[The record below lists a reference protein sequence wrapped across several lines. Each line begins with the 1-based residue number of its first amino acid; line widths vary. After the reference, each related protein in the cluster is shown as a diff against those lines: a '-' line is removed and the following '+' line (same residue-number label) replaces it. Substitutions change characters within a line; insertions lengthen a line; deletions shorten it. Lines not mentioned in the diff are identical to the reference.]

1 MLLHEGRRH
10 TSRKRFAMPGRSF
23 LELKRR
29 SLFLSLA
36 ARVCNMYAL
45 VSPQSVQSYLSLI
58 RLL

>member
-1 MLLHEGRRH
+1 MLLHEVWCH

-29 SLFLSLA
+29 SLFLLLA
-36 ARVCNMYAL
+36 ARVCKMYAS
-45 VSPQSVQSYLSLI
+45 VSPQSVHSHLSLI